1 MSNNA
6 ISSAISNS
14 ISDSAMN
21 LSTSNLFM
29 GLNALQLMF
38 YLAAVLAIVASL
50 KVITGKNT
58 VHALLYLVVSL
69 LAVAVCFYL
78 MGAPFA
84 AGLEVIVY
92 AGAILVLFVFAIMMF
107 GLGQD
112 ETLNSPSSHSF
123 KLSNITLWF
132 GPSLIAILLLAE
144 LIFAIDNSGVQEKLT
159 STVIHAKQ
167 VGILLYGPYLLA
179 VEIAS
184 FLLLAGLI
192 AGYHFAKPE
201 GVSLTHQRL
210 AQESLAQKVLDKQI
224 ETGEHS

>member
-1 MSNNA
+1 MNND
-6 ISSAISNS
+6 ISNS
-14 ISDSAMN
+14 AM
-21 LSTSNLFM
+21 SNIASNSIFL
-29 GLNALQLMF
+29 GLNAIQLMF
-38 YLAAVLAIVASL
+38 YFAAALAIVATL
-50 KVITGKNT
+50 KVVTGKNT

-112 ETLNSPSSHSF
+112 ETLNAPQSYVF
-123 KLSNITLWF
+123 KLTNINLWF
-132 GPSLIAILLLAE
+132 GPSLIAILLLVQ
-144 LIFAIDNSGVQEKLT
+144 LVFAIDSSSVQEKLT
-159 STVIHAKQ
+159 SNIIAAKQ

-201 GVSLTHQRL
+201 G
-210 AQESLAQKVLDKQI
+210 
-224 ETGEHS
+224 EHS

>member
-1 MSNNA
+1 M
-6 ISSAISNS
+6 
-14 ISDSAMN
+14 
-21 LSTSNLFM
+21 TTFM
-29 GLNALQLMF
+29 ELNPLQLTF
-38 YLAAVLAIVASL
+38 YSAALLAIVASL
-50 KVITGKNT
+50 KVVTGRNT

-112 ETLNSPSSHSF
+112 ETLHAPSVDGSKVNKF
-123 KLSNITLWF
+123 NLWF
-132 GPSLIAILLLAE
+132 GPFVLALLLLIE
-144 LIFAIDNSGVQEKLT
+144 LVYAINSGEIQAKLT
-159 STVIHAKQ
+159 ANTIDAKQ

-192 AGYHFAKPE
+192 GGYHFAKSE
-201 GVSLTHQRL
+201 GVG
-210 AQESLAQKVLDKQI
+210 LDRKKDI
-224 ETGEHS
+224 GEHG

>member
-1 MSNNA
+1 ME
-6 ISSAISNS
+6 
-14 ISDSAMN
+14 
-21 LSTSNLFM
+21 
-29 GLNALQLMF
+29 LNPLQLTF
-38 YLAAVLAIVASL
+38 YSAALLAIVASL
-50 KVITGKNT
+50 KVVTGKNT

-112 ETLNSPSSHSF
+112 ETLHAPSVDGRVYGSIDGSKANKF
-123 KLSNITLWF
+123 NLWF
-132 GPSLIAILLLAE
+132 GPFLLALLLLLE
-144 LIFAIDNSGVQEKLT
+144 LVYAISSSEVQAKLT
-159 STVIHAKQ
+159 SHTIDAKQ

-192 AGYHFAKPE
+192 GGYHFAKPE
-201 GVSLTHQRL
+201 GVGLER
-210 AQESLAQKVLDKQI
+210 KKDI
-224 ETGEHS
+224 GEHG

>member
-1 MSNNA
+1 M
-6 ISSAISNS
+6 ISA
-14 ISDSAMN
+14 
-21 LSTSNLFM
+21 LVELTP
-29 GLNALQLMF
+29 LQLTF
-38 YLAAVLAIVASL
+38 YSAALLAIVASL
-50 KVITGKNT
+50 KVVTSKNT

-112 ETLNSPSSHSF
+112 ETLHAPSVDGSKVNQFS
-123 KLSNITLWF
+123 LWF
-132 GPSLIAILLLAE
+132 GPFLLALLLLIE
-144 LIFAIDNSGVQEKLT
+144 LVYAISSGEIQARLT
-159 STVIHAKQ
+159 ANTIDAKQ
-167 VGILLYGPYLLA
+167 VGILLYGPYVLA

-192 AGYHFAKPE
+192 GGYHYAKPE
-201 GVSLTHQRL
+201 GVG
-210 AQESLAQKVLDKQI
+210 LDRKNNL
-224 ETGEHS
+224 GEHG

>member
-1 MSNNA
+1 
-6 ISSAISNS
+6 
-14 ISDSAMN
+14 MN
-21 LSTSNLFM
+21 DNTMVTIM
-29 GLNALQLMF
+29 GFSPLQLMF
-38 YLAAVLAIVASL
+38 YFAALLAIVASL
-50 KVITGKNT
+50 KVVTGKNT

-107 GLGQD
+107 GLSQD
-112 ETLNSPSSHSF
+112 ETINAPQTQVF
-123 KLSNITLWF
+123 TLSNISLWF
-132 GPSLIAILLLAE
+132 GPSIIAMLLLAQLVFSIE
-144 LIFAIDNSGVQEKLT
+144 NSAIQEKLT
-159 STVIHAKQ
+159 ANIIDAKQ

-201 GVSLTHQRL
+201 GVSI
-210 AQESLAQKVLDKQI
+210 DKQD
-224 ETGEHS
+224 EPGRHV

>member
-1 MSNNA
+1 MSTFMEL
-6 ISSAISNS
+6 NS
-14 ISDSAMN
+14 
-21 LSTSNLFM
+21 
-29 GLNALQLMF
+29 LQLTF
-38 YLAAVLAIVASL
+38 YFAALLAIVASL

-112 ETLNSPSSHSF
+112 ETIHPPSANGSKANTF
-123 KLSNITLWF
+123 NLWF
-132 GPSLIAILLLAE
+132 GPFMLALLLLIE
-144 LIFAIDNSGVQEKLT
+144 LVYAINSSEVQAKLT
-159 STVIHAKQ
+159 SHTIDAKQ

-192 AGYHFAKPE
+192 GGYHFAKPE
-201 GVSLTHQRL
+201 GVGLER
-210 AQESLAQKVLDKQI
+210 KNDI
-224 ETGEHS
+224 GEHG

>member
-1 MSNNA
+1 MN
-6 ISSAISNS
+6 
-14 ISDSAMN
+14 DSA
-21 LSTSNLFM
+21 TSLAQNHIFL

-38 YLAAVLAIVASL
+38 YFAAALAIVASI
-50 KVITGKNT
+50 KVVTGKNT
-58 VHALLYLVVSL
+58 VHSLLYLVVSL

-107 GLGQD
+107 GLSQD
-112 ETLNSPSSHSF
+112 ETLNAPQSHSF
-123 KLSNITLWF
+123 KLSNIQLWF
-132 GPSLIAILLLAE
+132 GPSFIAILLLAQ
-144 LIFAIDNSGVQEKLT
+144 LIFAIDNSAIQEKLT
-159 STVIHAKQ
+159 SNIIDAKQ

-192 AGYHFAKPE
+192 AGYHFAKHE
-201 GVSLTHQRL
+201 GISLGNENVARQG
-210 AQESLAQKVLDKQI
+210 K
-224 ETGEHS
+224 TGGQS

>member
-1 MSNNA
+1 MMSTLLV
-6 ISSAISNS
+6 
-14 ISDSAMN
+14 
-21 LSTSNLFM
+21 LSP
-29 GLNALQLMF
+29 LQLTF
-38 YLAAVLAIVASL
+38 YFAALLAVVASL
-50 KVITGKNT
+50 KVVMGKNT

-112 ETLNSPSSHSF
+112 ETLHAPSVDGSKAHKF
-123 KLSNITLWF
+123 NLWF
-132 GPSLIAILLLAE
+132 GPFLLALLLLIE
-144 LIFAIDNSGVQEKLT
+144 LIYAINSDEIQAKLT
-159 STVIHAKQ
+159 SNVISAKQ

-192 AGYHFAKPE
+192 GGYHFAKPE
-201 GVSLTHQRL
+201 GVSLEGR
-210 AQESLAQKVLDKQI
+210 KN
-224 ETGEHS
+224 TGEHE

>member
-1 MSNNA
+1 MSN
-6 ISSAISNS
+6 SV
-14 ISDSAMN
+14 MN
-21 LSTSNLFM
+21 LSENPMIL

-38 YLAAVLAIVASL
+38 YFAAALAIVASI
-50 KVITGKNT
+50 KVVTGRNT
-58 VHALLYLVVSL
+58 VHSLLYLVVSL

-112 ETLNSPSSHSF
+112 EIMNAPPSHSF
-123 KLSNITLWF
+123 KLSHFNLWF
-132 GPSLIAILLLAE
+132 GPSIIAILLLAQ
-144 LIFAIDNSGVQEKLT
+144 LIFAIDNTEIQSKLT
-159 STVIHAKQ
+159 SNIIDAKQ

-201 GVSLTHQRL
+201 GISLGQNDL
-210 AQESLAQKVLDKQI
+210 GKQNK
-224 ETGEHS
+224 TGGQL